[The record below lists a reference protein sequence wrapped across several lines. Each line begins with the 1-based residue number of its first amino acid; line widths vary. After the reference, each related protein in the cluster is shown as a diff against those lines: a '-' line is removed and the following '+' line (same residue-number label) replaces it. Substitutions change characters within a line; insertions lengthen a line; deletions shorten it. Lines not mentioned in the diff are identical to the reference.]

1 MRRTIVEPADLSGAA
16 LDDLKDWLGITR
28 SNEDSRLLSLLRSAL
43 STCEA
48 FTGQSPLSQLVEERL
63 PVRRGSTQ
71 LSARPVASLATVEVV
86 AQGGSRMA
94 LEAESFSF
102 ELQQDGTACFQLYR
116 EVEGQAIAVRVR
128 TGIAG
133 TWNDI
138 PGPLKQGI
146 IRLCAFEYRE
156 RDRVGESKSLSIP
169 PASVSALWRPW
180 RGVRI
185 A

>member
-1 MRRTIVEPADLSGAA
+1 MRRTIVEPAGVSGTA

-28 SNEDSRLLSLLRSAL
+28 PNEDSRLTALLRSAL

-63 PVRRGSTQ
+63 PVRPGTTQ

-86 AQGGSRMA
+86 AQDGSRTA
-94 LEAESFSF
+94 LGVDSFSF
-102 ELQQDGTACFQLYR
+102 ELRHDGTACFQLHHD
-116 EVEGQAIAVRVR
+116 VEGQAIAVRVR

-133 TWNDI
+133 TWADM

-146 IRLCAFEYRE
+146 LRLCAFEYRE
-156 RDRVGESKSLSIP
+156 RDRVGESKVRSVP
-169 PASVSALWRPW
+169 PASVSALWQPW